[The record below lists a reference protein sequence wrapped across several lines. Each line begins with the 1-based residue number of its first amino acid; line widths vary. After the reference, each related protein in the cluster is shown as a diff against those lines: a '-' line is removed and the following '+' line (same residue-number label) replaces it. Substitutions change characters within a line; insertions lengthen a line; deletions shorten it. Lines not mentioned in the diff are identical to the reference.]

1 VVKKAE
7 SGYAGSMRKHD
18 SARTDEDEDTL
29 ADTLPGALDRDLPGK
44 TEAIKGDKG
53 DRKKSDAEKDVYGD
67 FGNDLAE
74 EPVPE
79 PPD

>member
-18 SARTDEDEDTL
+18 SARTDEDEEPL
-29 ADTLPGALDRDLPGK
+29 ADTLPGALNRDLPTK
-44 TEAIKGDKG
+44 TDGPAKSE
-53 DRKKSDAEKDVYGD
+53 RKKSDAEKDVYGD

>member
-18 SARTDEDEDTL
+18 SARTDEEEDEQPL
-29 ADTLPGALDRDLPGK
+29 ADKLPGALNRDLP
-44 TEAIKGDKG
+44 AKGDK
-53 DRKKSDAEKDVYGD
+53 KKSGGNKDVYGD
-67 FGNDLAE
+67 LGNDLGE

>member
-18 SARTDEDEDTL
+18 SARTDDEEDEPL
-29 ADTLPGALDRDLPGK
+29 ADKLPGALGRDLP
-44 TEAIKGDKG
+44 AKGDKG

-67 FGNDLAE
+67 LGNDLGE